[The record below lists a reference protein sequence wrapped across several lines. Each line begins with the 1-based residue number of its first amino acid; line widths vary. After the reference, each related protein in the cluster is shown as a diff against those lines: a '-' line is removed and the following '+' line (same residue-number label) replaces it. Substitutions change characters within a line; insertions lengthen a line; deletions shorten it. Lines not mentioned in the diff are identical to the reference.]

1 MFKFLF
7 LFLSIIFSTVSFG
20 QHQKILAVTEE
31 YSMKL
36 ESSSNLERAK
46 IDCIERAKANAIKR
60 IFGELLIQGNTT
72 YLRNT
77 QTSSKVETLSRFNMI
92 ADSWVN
98 GEWVE
103 DLQNPEISVETIN
116 KEVWI
121 NAKVKGNIRELTS
134 EKIDFKVITAECPKI
149 SCETES
155 FHEGDDFYIV
165 FKSPVS
171 GYLSIFLDDPFN
183 NTTYMIF
190 PYQAM
195 LDSSQ
200 IFMERDKEY
209 VLFDPKLKGVPDPS
223 LIDEMTI
230 SLANKEQPEIN
241 KLFVLFSPNTIL
253 KKPQLDQRKTFD
265 QVNNVFLPSK
275 MKSDDFQ
282 MWVAKLRSKFKDV
295 QFSYKYINL
304 NPTRN

>member
-1 MFKFLF
+1 MYKFLF
-7 LFLSIIFSTVSFG
+7 LFLLMTFSIFSFG
-20 QHQKILAVTEE
+20 QHQKLFAVTEE

-36 ESSSNLERAK
+36 EPSSNFERAK
-46 IDCIERAKANAIKR
+46 IDCVERAKANAIKKK
-60 IFGELLIQGNTT
+60 FGELLIQGNTT

-77 QTSSKVETLSRFNMI
+77 QSSSKVETLSRFNMI

-103 DLQNPEISVETIN
+103 DLQNPEINVETIN

-121 NAKVKGNIRELTS
+121 KAKVKGNIRELTS
-134 EKIDFKVITAECPKI
+134 ERIDFKVITTECPKA

-165 FKSPVS
+165 FKSPIS
-171 GYLSIFLDDPFN
+171 GYLSIFLDDPYN

-200 IFMERDKEY
+200 ILMERDKEY
-209 VLFDPKLKGVPDPS
+209 VLFDPKLKGVSNPS
-223 LIDEMTI
+223 LVDEMII
-230 SLANKEQPEIN
+230 SLANKDQPEIN

-253 KKPQLDQRKTFD
+253 KKPQLNDRKTYD
-265 QVNNVFLPSK
+265 QGNNIFLPSK